1 MTFRSSS
8 QSSRCKDTTLRSAN
22 CSTTRPELST
32 NHYLGDPIEATSR
45 QPKALDEV
53 MALYASKQWV
63 NEPGKKWDWSISG
76 FQLLVTILERV
87 SGQSYQEYVSQNIF
101 APTGVRAT
109 TYCDDF
115 TLTRGLSHGYRRL
128 GDTQVM
134 AHENGMAYNTD
145 LRYCSSVG
153 DLYKAWRAVQEKKL
167 VKPDTWKMM
176 STFEGAA
183 EQMSAQDPRMNYGL

>member
-101 APTGVRAT
+101 APTGARAT

-128 GDTQVM
+128 GHTQAT
-134 AHENGMAYNTD
+134 AHETRMPYTPAYP
-145 LRYCSSVG
+145 SSTSVAPSYQS
-153 DLYKAWRAVQEKKL
+153 D
-167 VKPDTWKMM
+167 
-176 STFEGAA
+176 
-183 EQMSAQDPRMNYGL
+183 